1 MAKTQDEQF
10 AAEEAAKQ
18 YVSGKQQ
25 AASDESFSGIDFDK
39 TQYTTAIIPALS
51 AQDFH
56 ASINSLLKRKVASC
70 TLAHTVSIRGTE
82 TRTVSAMKLDF
93 KAAGLEILESDR
105 GLEIS
110 YSGSDS
116 KRYTLITPWANV
128 VEFRFET

>member
-10 AAEEAAKQ
+10 AAEEAAKR
-18 YVSGKQQ
+18 YVAAKQQ
-25 AASDESFSGIDFDK
+25 TVSDTSFSGIDFDK
-39 TQYTTAIIPALS
+39 TQHATAIIPAEVFAAAGLPS
-51 AQDFH
+51 
-56 ASINSLLKRKVASC
+56 SGRLKVASC
-70 TLAHTVSIRGTE
+70 TLAHAVSIRGTE

-110 YSGSDS
+110 YTGSDT

-128 VEFRFET
+128 VEYRFK